1 MAQENPQRPLH
12 GCSRYA
18 LGAVAAQDFGAVR
31 APGGGGA
38 VGVHGDGPAPA
49 VDRDLVVEG
58 AVQAAVPDAGLAAVG
73 LVGEMFDLAGGGGL
87 AAAAEIVMIVT
98 DQ

>member
-1 MAQENPQRPLH
+1 
-12 GCSRYA
+12 
-18 LGAVAAQDFGAVR
+18 
-31 APGGGGA
+31 
-38 VGVHGDGPAPA
+38 